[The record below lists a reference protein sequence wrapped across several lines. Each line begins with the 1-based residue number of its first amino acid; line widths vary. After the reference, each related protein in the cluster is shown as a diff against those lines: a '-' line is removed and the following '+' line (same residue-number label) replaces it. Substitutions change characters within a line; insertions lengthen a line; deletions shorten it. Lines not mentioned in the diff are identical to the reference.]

1 MRFHSPLPNA
11 AKLLG
16 EGNKEEE
23 RGCHQKKGS
32 RQSKHSQVRKMSAKL
47 WSFQACLQKNP
58 HPNQSQDP
66 CIHITTFQI
75 ISRQLT
81 TPQRAETVQLYFQGE
96 RNVYG
101 IEGISEAEVPV
112 LISSKPHNNQLI
124 ITSNCKLLLPKNCWS
139 LKSLATRTSRAQK
152 KKRRRRKQQ
161 QINKQQKKLQQQVRK
176 KAPTVPLHKG
186 KARFPVAA
194 ARFPPH
200 EWSSSQT

>member
-1 MRFHSPLPNA
+1 MSHNRANLFCIVVQQISANMIHETKSSLLLSRRKETFETDSHSAIFSFSFCDVSMRFHSPLPNA

-124 ITSNCKLLLPKNCWS
+124 ITSNCKLLLPKNC
-139 LKSLATRTSRAQK
+139 
-152 KKRRRRKQQ
+152 
-161 QINKQQKKLQQQVRK
+161 
-176 KAPTVPLHKG
+176 
-186 KARFPVAA
+186 
-194 ARFPPH
+194 
-200 EWSSSQT
+200 